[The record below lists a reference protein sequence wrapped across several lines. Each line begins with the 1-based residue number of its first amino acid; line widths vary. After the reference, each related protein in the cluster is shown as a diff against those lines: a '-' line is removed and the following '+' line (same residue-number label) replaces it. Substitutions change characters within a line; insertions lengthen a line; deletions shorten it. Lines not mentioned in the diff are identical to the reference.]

1 MSNIVNCSVDKLASG
16 AYRARK
22 MYKAGQSITY
32 VGEVGESIAD
42 VKKKI

>member
-22 MYKAGQSITY
+22 MYKGQSITY